1 MTEKPIAI
9 PKELPILPVREI
21 VLFPGGVQPLTVG
34 REGSLALLN
43 SLHGDE
49 KLLGIVAQHDPRV
62 EEPAAADLHT
72 VGTAAKIH
80 KLVKMPNGN
89 VVVFLEGLQ
98 RIRVLELIS
107 FRPFLT
113 AHVEIQPDIVGPH
126 DAELMALER
135 NSRELFRDVVAR
147 SPQLSDDLQ
156 TAALN
161 IDDPVRLADFIAA
174 NLPSLPTLLRQ
185 ELLETAD
192 VRRRLE
198 TLIRELSKELEVL
211 ELRNKIQEQV
221 QEQVSQSQREYLL
234 REQLKAIH
242 KELGESDDG
251 QAEIDELREK
261 LEKSGMPP
269 EATQGM
275 RPRAE
280 ASGKDDSGLG
290 RIHGRAHISG
300 MDDFP
305 AMGEVLGNRGN

>member
-1 MTEKPIAI
+1 MSEKTVSI
-9 PKELPILPVREI
+9 PKELPILPVRDT

-80 KLVKMPNGN
+80 KLVKMAHGN

-98 RIRVLELIS
+98 RIRLVELLS
-107 FRPFLT
+107 FRPFLK
-113 AHVEIQPDIVGPH
+113 ARVEIQPDIIGEE
-126 DAELMALER
+126 DAELSALER
-135 NSRELFRDVVAR
+135 NARELFRDVVAR

-161 IDDPVRLADFIAA
+161 IEDPVRLADFIAA

-198 TLIRELSKELEVL
+198 ILIRELSKELEVL

-221 QEQVSQSQREYLL
+221 QEQVSQSQRENLWREHL
-234 REQLKAIH
+234 RPAQRGWGNLTTAK
-242 KELGESDDG
+242 
-251 QAEIDELREK
+251 R
-261 LEKSGMPP
+261 KSTNSARNSKNP
-269 EATQGM
+269 ECPQ
-275 RPRAE
+275 RVSRS
-280 ASGKDDSGLG
+280 ASVS
-290 RIHGRAHISG
+290 
-300 MDDFP
+300 
-305 AMGEVLGNRGN
+305 

>member
-1 MTEKPIAI
+1 MSEKSIQI
-9 PKELPILPVREI
+9 PKELPILPVRDT

-62 EEPAAADLHT
+62 EEPTAADLHT

-80 KLVKMPNGN
+80 KLVRMPNGN
-89 VVVFLEGLQ
+89 VVVFLEGLY
-98 RIRVLELIS
+98 RIRVAELVN
-107 FRPFLT
+107 FQPFLR
-113 AHVEIQPDIVGPH
+113 ARVEKLEEIVGPE
-126 DAELMALER
+126 DNDLEALER
-135 NSRELFRDVVAR
+135 SARDLFRDVVAR

-242 KELGESDDG
+242 KELGETDDG
-251 QAEIDELREK
+251 QAE
-261 LEKSGMPP
+261 
-269 EATQGM
+269 
-275 RPRAE
+275 
-280 ASGKDDSGLG
+280 
-290 RIHGRAHISG
+290 
-300 MDDFP
+300 
-305 AMGEVLGNRGN
+305 N

>member
-1 MTEKPIAI
+1 MTEKPIPI
-9 PKELPILPVREI
+9 PHELPILPVREI

-43 SLHGDE
+43 SLHGEE

-89 VVVFLEGLQ
+89 VVVFLEGLK
-98 RIRVLELIS
+98 RIRIVELLS

-113 AHVEIQPDIVGPH
+113 AKVEVQADLVGPH

-135 NSRELFRDVVAR
+135 NARELFRDVVAPW
-147 SPQLSDDLQ
+147 PQLSDQLE
-156 TAALN
+156 TPAANLGE
-161 IDDPVRLADFIAA
+161 PGRFADFIAA
-174 NLPSLPTLLRQ
+174 NLASLPTLLRQ

-211 ELRNKIQEQV
+211 ELRKKIQKKGQGQV
-221 QEQVSQSQREYLL
+221 GQSQREYLL
-234 REQLKAIH
+234 RET
-242 KELGESDDG
+242 
-251 QAEIDELREK
+251 
-261 LEKSGMPP
+261 M
-269 EATQGM
+269 
-275 RPRAE
+275 
-280 ASGKDDSGLG
+280 
-290 RIHGRAHISG
+290 
-300 MDDFP
+300 
-305 AMGEVLGNRGN
+305 